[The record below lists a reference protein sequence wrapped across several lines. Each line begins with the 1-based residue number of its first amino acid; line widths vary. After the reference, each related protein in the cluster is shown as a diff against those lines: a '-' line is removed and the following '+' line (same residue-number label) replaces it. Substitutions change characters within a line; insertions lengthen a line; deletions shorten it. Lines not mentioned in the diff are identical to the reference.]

1 MAMLCIA
8 ACLAVS
14 ALLAF
19 TVRFGAAQPG
29 FEQVRHAGGFL
40 GGVWAIMPGPEAGEA
55 PDRVEDLRPGSPLA
69 LPRRDGLQHGGLE
82 GVDLG
87 VEMPPREGVIHD

>member
-29 FEQVRHAGGFL
+29 FEQVRHAAGFL

-55 PDRVEDLRPGSPLA
+55 PDRVEDLRPDLPSHSPA
-69 LPRRDGLQHGGLE
+69 VTASSTALE